1 GHPTRRSGMS
11 STRCGRHA
19 PIATRRSVRP
29 TPWACPRWRC
39 RTSADRSWVDSLAS
53 LGWGDD
59 PHTPPSVGVPAS
71 SAGRARPST
80 RTVRGSRQ
88 VVAYHLPPTT
98 YHLLPRDFR
107 LTELRCGL
115 G

>member
-1 GHPTRRSGMS
+1 
-11 STRCGRHA
+11 
-19 PIATRRSVRP
+19 ATRRYVRP

-53 LGWGDD
+53 LGRFPSLRSVDFPRSARVGGR
-59 PHTPPSVGVPAS
+59 PPYPPSVGVPAS

-98 YHLLPRDFR
+98 YHLP
-107 LTELRCGL
+107 LTTYYPAPSASRNSEAG
-115 G
+115 